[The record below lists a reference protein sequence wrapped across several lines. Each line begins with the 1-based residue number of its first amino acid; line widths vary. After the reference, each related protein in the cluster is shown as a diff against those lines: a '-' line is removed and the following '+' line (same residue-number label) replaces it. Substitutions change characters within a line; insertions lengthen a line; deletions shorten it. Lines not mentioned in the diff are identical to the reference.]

1 MRLRAPCT
9 VAEERRAQWLRQLGE
24 MKDASC
30 PDTIVGVIGNTG
42 VGKSSLLNAL
52 LGEASILPTSG
63 SRGCTA
69 AVVQLMYNSMLV
81 SACDAADGG
90 TTAASELHLPPRCR
104 CPDVPVYLGMVEF
117 ISKQEWEAEL
127 EILIDECCNAE
138 GNLYSVAP
146 SESLGSAENLLAA
159 WQKVET
165 VYGQGT
171 LTSRCRDGISKH
183 RMLDILHGNARVNRL
198 LSQTVRVDAGSVR
211 AGGDDARS
219 LVLGGEA
226 VATSKALRARKA
238 EWARQFRSSIN
249 EYVYRRGDGRQP
261 QDWPL
266 IRKVVLQGPWPV
278 LSSGAQLVDLPG
290 VRDANAARAKVAEN
304 FLQHCNNVWV
314 VAPIKRAVDDGTA
327 KELMGDNFKR
337 RILMDGN
344 YGNIAFICT

>member
-1 MRLRAPCT
+1 
-9 VAEERRAQWLRQLGE
+9 
-24 MKDASC
+24 
-30 PDTIVGVIGNTG
+30 
-42 VGKSSLLNAL
+42 
-52 LGEASILPTSG
+52 
-63 SRGCTA
+63 
-69 AVVQLMYNSMLV
+69 MLF
-81 SACDAADGG
+81 SACDAAAGG

-211 AGGDDARS
+211 A
-219 LVLGGEA
+219 
-226 VATSKALRARKA
+226 ATTHDHWCSVGRRWPRARRSGH
-238 EWARQFRSSIN
+238 ARLSGRASSAPASTSTSI
-249 EYVYRRGDGRQP
+249 
-261 QDWPL
+261 
-266 IRKVVLQGPWPV
+266 
-278 LSSGAQLVDLPG
+278 GA
-290 VRDANAARAKVAEN
+290 A
-304 FLQHCNNVWV
+304 
-314 VAPIKRAVDDGTA
+314 TA
-327 KELMGDNFKR
+327 DSHRTGL
-337 RILMDGN
+337 
-344 YGNIAFICT
+344 